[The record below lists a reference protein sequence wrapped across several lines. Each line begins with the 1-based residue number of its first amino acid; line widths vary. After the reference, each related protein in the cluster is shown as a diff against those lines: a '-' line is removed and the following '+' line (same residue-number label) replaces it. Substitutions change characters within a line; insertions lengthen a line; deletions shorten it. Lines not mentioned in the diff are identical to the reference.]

1 MTGTTPGGAALE
13 PHGVGKRYGTGLGG
27 QGGQVT
33 AADDVTFPIE
43 VQDIIRQ
50 VGRLG

>member
-13 PHGVGKRYGTGLGG
+13 LHGVGKRYGTG

-33 AADDVTFPIE
+33 AAADVIFTIE

-50 VGRLG
+50 VGQPG